1 MNRCFDGAYLVIQ
14 IVSEATHVSLQ
25 MESMK
30 LKRVEQAGK
39 QRHSDII
46 PGESPE
52 KFWPRFRFET
62 FVRYNI
68 AVAIVDAWSH
78 KVFTT

>member
-1 MNRCFDGAYLVIQ
+1 MIQ

-52 KFWPRFRFET
+52 KFWPRFCFET

-68 AVAIVDAWSH
+68 AVAIADAWSH